1 MAPITDLVA
10 LAARPLFEPI
20 AGWLRSFGG
29 ETPAGA
35 DALNALLEKL
45 AQPPQAASG
54 APVRF
59 VLPAGDAAGYEER
72 VYAKGEVETRADNWH
87 DFFNALA
94 WLAYPRTKR
103 ILNGRH
109 HAALQAQRVAGSGAR
124 GAVRDAITQ
133 FDECGIVV
141 ASASSALAELIR
153 AHEWKRLFWT
163 HRAELARE
171 MRFFV
176 FGHATWDQL
185 RAPFVGLTAKAVF
198 LDVAAAWLAQ
208 SIEQQVADVD
218 ARLAELFLRPDA
230 YAKPRDFQPLPLLGI
245 PGVVAESEAP
255 SYYDDVRQFR
265 PKKEAPPKRGLQW
278 NRRFEMAPAKK
289 ASFRSPVIFG

>member
-10 LAARPLFEPI
+10 LASRPLFEPV
-20 AGWLRSFGG
+20 ADRLRFFGG
-29 ETPAGA
+29 ETLPGVN
-35 DALNALLEKL
+35 ALNALLAGL
-45 AQPPQAASG
+45 ALPPQAASG
-54 APVRF
+54 ADIHF
-59 VLPAGDAAGYEER
+59 VLPDPDAAGYEER
-72 VYAKGEVETRADNWH
+72 VYARGEVETRPDNWH

-109 HAALQAQRVAGSGAR
+109 HAAMQAQRAAGSRAR

-141 ASASSALAELIR
+141 ASASTALVDLIR
-153 AHEWKRLFWT
+153 AHEWKELFWM
-163 HRAELARE
+163 HRAQLVRD

-185 RAPFVGLTAKAVF
+185 RAPFVGLTAKALF
-198 LDVAAAWLAQ
+198 LEVDAVWLARPV
-208 SIEQQVADVD
+208 EQQTVDVD
-218 ARLAELFLRPDA
+218 ARLAEIFLRPDA
-230 YAKPRDFQPLPLLGI
+230 YAQPRDFQPLPLLGI
-245 PGVVAESEAP
+245 PGVVAGSEVP

-265 PKKEAPPKRGLQW
+265 PQKRG
-278 NRRFEMAPAKK
+278 PAK
-289 ASFRSPVIFG
+289 AGPAMESEV

>member
-1 MAPITDLVA
+1 MIGRIMAPITDLVA
-10 LAARPLFEPI
+10 LAMRPLFEPI
-20 AGWLRSFGG
+20 ADRLRFFGG
-29 ETPAGA
+29 ETLPGV
-35 DALNALLEKL
+35 DALNAVLERL

-59 VLPAGDAAGYEER
+59 VLPARGAAGYEER
-72 VYAKGEVETRADNWH
+72 VYANGEVETRPDNWH

-109 HAALQAQRVAGSGAR
+109 HAARHAQHAAGSAAR
-124 GAVRDAITQ
+124 GAVRDAVTQ

-141 ASASSALAELIR
+141 ASVAPTLVDLIR
-153 AHEWKRLFWT
+153 AHEWKELFWM
-163 HRAELARE
+163 HRAQLARD

-198 LDVAAAWLAQ
+198 LDVEAAWLARPVERQ
-208 SIEQQVADVD
+208 AADVD
-218 ARLAELFLRPDA
+218 ARLAEIFLRPDA
-230 YAKPRDFQPLPLLGI
+230 YAQPRDFQPLPLLGI

-265 PKKEAPPKRGLQW
+265 PKKRGPAEAG
-278 NRRFEMAPAKK
+278 PAME
-289 ASFRSPVIFG
+289 SEV

>member
-10 LAARPLFEPI
+10 LAKRPLFEPI
-20 AGWLRSFGG
+20 AERLRSFGG
-29 ETPAGA
+29 ETLPGV
-35 DALNALLEKL
+35 DALNDLLDKL
-45 AQPPQAASG
+45 AHPPQAASG

-59 VLPAGDAAGYEER
+59 VLPAGEAAGYEER
-72 VYAKGEVETRADNWH
+72 VYTNGEVETRADNWH

-94 WLAYPRTKR
+94 WMAYPRTKR

-109 HAALQAQRVAGSGAR
+109 HAALQAQRVAGSGVR
-124 GAVRDAITQ
+124 GALRDAVTQ

-141 ASASSALAELIR
+141 ASASPALVDLIR
-153 AHEWKRLFWT
+153 AHEWKELFWM
-163 HRAELARE
+163 HRAQLACD

-198 LDVAAAWLAQ
+198 LEADTAWLERPV
-208 SIEQQVADVD
+208 EQQVADVD
-218 ARLAELFLRPDA
+218 ARLAEILLRSDA
-230 YAKPRDFQPLPLLGI
+230 YVQPRDFQPLPLLGI

-265 PKKEAPPKRGLQW
+265 PKKRGPAEAG
-278 NRRFEMAPAKK
+278 PAME
-289 ASFRSPVIFG
+289 SEV

>member
-1 MAPITDLVA
+1 MVGRIMAPITDLVA
-10 LAARPLFEPI
+10 LAARPLFEPV
-20 AGWLRSFGG
+20 AGWLRAFGG
-29 ETPAGA
+29 EAPPGV
-35 DALNALLEKL
+35 DALNALLGKL
-45 AQPPQAASG
+45 ALPPQAASG

-59 VLPAGDAAGYEER
+59 VLPARGAAGYEER
-72 VYAKGEVETRADNWH
+72 VYANGEVETRADNWH

-109 HAALQAQRVAGSGAR
+109 HAALLAQRAAGSGAR

-141 ASASSALAELIR
+141 ASASSALKDLLC
-153 AHEWKRLFWT
+153 AHEWKHLFWT

-198 LDVAAAWLAQ
+198 LDVEAAWLAR

-218 ARLAELFLRPDA
+218 ARLAEKFLRPDA
-230 YAKPRDFQPLPLLGI
+230 YAQPRDFQPLPLLGI

-255 SYYDDVRQFR
+255 SYYDDMRQFR
-265 PKKEAPPKRGLQW
+265 PKKRGPAEAG
-278 NRRFEMAPAKK
+278 PAME
-289 ASFRSPVIFG
+289 SEV

>member
-1 MAPITDLVA
+1 MIGRILAPNTHLVA

-20 AGWLRSFGG
+20 AGWLRAFGG
-29 ETPAGA
+29 EAPPAA
-35 DALNALLEKL
+35 TALNAALDLLDT
-45 AQPPQAASG
+45 PPLAASG
-54 APVRF
+54 ARVRF
-59 VLPAGDAAGYEER
+59 VLPARDAAGYEER
-72 VYAKGEVETRADNWH
+72 VYANGEVETRTGNWH

-109 HAALQAQRVAGSGAR
+109 HAALQAQRAAGSLAR
-124 GAVRDAITQ
+124 GPVRDAITQ

-141 ASASSALAELIR
+141 ASASAALADLIR

-163 HRAELARE
+163 HRAELARD

-198 LDVAAAWLAQ
+198 LDVELAWLAR
-208 SIEQQVADVD
+208 SIEQQIADVD
-218 ARLAELFLRPDA
+218 ARLAEIFLRPDA
-230 YAKPRDFQPLPLLGI
+230 YAQPRDFRPLPLLGI

-255 SYYDDVRQFR
+255 SYYDDARQFR
-265 PKKEAPPKRGLQW
+265 PKKRGPAEAG
-278 NRRFEMAPAKK
+278 PAME
-289 ASFRSPVIFG
+289 SEV